1 MGDFSRV
8 LPTSPRGDHAG
19 KLIESAVD
27 CFYKIIFY
35 WFTGAM
41 NNKFLTNQNA
51 RSISVISEWKAL
63 HKKYVLRHKTTS
75 HLLSLIILKRN

>member
-41 NNKFLTNQNA
+41 NDKFLTNQNA

-63 HKKYVLRHKTTS
+63 HKKYVLRQNYITF
-75 HLLSLIILKRN
+75 IIFNNSET